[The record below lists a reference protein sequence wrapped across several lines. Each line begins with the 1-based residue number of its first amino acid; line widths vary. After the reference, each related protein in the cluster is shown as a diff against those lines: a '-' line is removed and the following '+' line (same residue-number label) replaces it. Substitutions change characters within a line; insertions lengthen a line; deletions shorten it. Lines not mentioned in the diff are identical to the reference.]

1 MTLVRYEPIRMIG
14 RFNRDF
20 SNFLAGDRAK
30 EARGWVPTVDI
41 REEDNRFVLFAD
53 IPGVARTD
61 IDISLEDGVLTVKGE
76 RQRPSADAA
85 GDWRHRERRQGG
97 FLRRFTLP
105 DSVDSASISATV
117 KDGVLQI
124 EIPKQAQL
132 QARRISVS

>member
-85 GDWRHRERRQGG
+85 GGWRHRERRHGG